1 MQRHRGS
8 YIVPGPNYVWS
19 IDGHCKLDHWGF
31 QIYAAIDAYS
41 RFVIWVYV
49 GISSHTAK
57 SVLRQY
63 VNAVAQ
69 KKVVPHI
76 LRSDRGV
83 ETTMIAAAHYE
94 LRKCHDPEMTIGR
107 CYRYGTSTANQRIE
121 AWWNQLTRSLLFRW
135 RVSLHHCED
144 GALVTTGLPANEKYS
159 DRAIFDGFPR
169 TDYGTKILPETG

>member
-94 LRKCHDPEMTIGR
+94 LRKCHDPEMTIGSF
-107 CYRYGTSTANQRIE
+107 YRYGTSTANQRIE
-121 AWWNQLTRSLLFRW
+121 AWWS
-135 RVSLHHCED
+135 
-144 GALVTTGLPANEKYS
+144 
-159 DRAIFDGFPR
+159 
-169 TDYGTKILPETG
+169 